1 MAGMGWGGEILA
13 ESHGFQ
19 GEQKRDGSLPTEYR
33 GNYRTSTANQMP
45 VNCEEG
51 GGVGGGIY
59 KNITEKGSKC

>member
-1 MAGMGWGGEILA
+1 MGWGGEILA

-19 GEQKRDGSLPTEYR
+19 GEQKRDGSCQL
-33 GNYRTSTANQMP
+33 TAN
-45 VNCEEG
+45 EG